1 MKDFPESSG
10 AISRHLLRRKA
21 VLSKGQGM
29 RENEGVGT
37 PTWQAAADNMITEES
52 YCGIMFGRS
61 TNVTTVAMNAFA
73 NRESM
78 VETLL

>member
-37 PTWQAAADNMITEES
+37 PTWQAAADNMITEEVIVGLCLGDLPMLRPS
-52 YCGIMFGRS
+52 P
-61 TNVTTVAMNAFA
+61 
-73 NRESM
+73 
-78 VETLL
+78 